1 MQSKLKIFGHP
12 VHPMLVAFPIAFYA
26 ATFAA
31 YIAYQVTADI
41 FWFRVG
47 FVANVAGVVMAVI
60 AAIPGLIDW
69 AKAIPNDSQ
78 AKQTGLIHMVLNTLS
93 LLVFAVAAVINYN
106 KWYESLPNLGS
117 TLLLTGL
124 GVISTL
130 AAGFY
135 GWTLVQK
142 YHVGVDFAPDQ
153 QRLESKQKQKVFS
166 TEPSSNRL

>member
-1 MQSKLKIFGHP
+1 MQYNVDYPTHLLIVS
-12 VHPMLVAFPIAFYA
+12 FPIAFYVS
-26 ATFAA
+26 TFAA

-78 AKQTGLIHMVLNTLS
+78 AKQTGLIHMVLNTFS
-93 LLVFAVAAVINYN
+93 LIFFAVGVVINYS

-130 AAGFY
+130 AAGFF

-142 YHVGVDFAPDQ
+142 YHVGVDLAPEQ
-153 QRLESKQKQKVFS
+153 QKLEFDRKQKVFS
-166 TEPSSNRL
+166 TEPSSSRL

>member
-1 MQSKLKIFGHP
+1 MQSKLRIFGHP
-12 VHPMLVAFPIAFYA
+12 IHPMLVAFPITFYIS
-26 ATFAA
+26 TFAA

-47 FVANVAGVVMAVI
+47 FVANVAGVAMAVV
-60 AAIPGLIDW
+60 ASVPGVIDW

-78 AKQTGLIHMVLNTLS
+78 AKQTGLIHMMLNTFS
-93 LLVFAVAAVINYN
+93 LLIFAIAAVINYG

-124 GVISTL
+124 GVITTL

-142 YHVGVDFAPDQ
+142 YHVGVDLAPDQ
-153 QRLESKQKQKVFS
+153 QRIESDRKQKVFS
-166 TEPSSNRL
+166 TEPSSSRL